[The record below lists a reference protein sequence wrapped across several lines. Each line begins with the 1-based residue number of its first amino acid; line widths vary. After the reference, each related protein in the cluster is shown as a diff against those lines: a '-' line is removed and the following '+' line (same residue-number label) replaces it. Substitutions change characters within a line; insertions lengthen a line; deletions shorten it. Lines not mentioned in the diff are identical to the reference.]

1 MSIKTVFLDTETT
14 GLDPKR
20 HGIIQIAAIMDI
32 DGVAVD
38 RINLDIRPASCCA
51 CDPAALEVSGKTLE
65 EIKAFPH
72 EADQYRA
79 FCEWLG
85 KHVSKFDRNDK
96 AFFSGYNSPF
106 DAEFMRAFFDR
117 NGDKY
122 FGSWFWSGTI
132 DVMGL
137 ALLKLRGERHAM
149 QNFKLGTVAEAVLG
163 GDVVAEMTSK
173 IGLHNAMT
181 DIELTRE
188 IFRKVTPE

>member
-1 MSIKTVFLDTETT
+1 MIKTVFLDVETT

-20 HGIIQIAAIMDI
+20 HGVIQVAAIMDI

-38 RINLDIRPASCCA
+38 RIDLKIRPASSCA
-51 CDPAALEVSGKTLE
+51 CDAKALEVSGSTIE
-65 EIKAFPH
+65 MIRDYPH
-72 EADQYRA
+72 EADQFRE
-79 FCEWLG
+79 FLGWLSR
-85 KHVSKFDRNDK
+85 HIDKFTKTDK

-106 DAEFMRAFFDR
+106 DVEFMRQLFER

-137 ALLKLRGERHAM
+137 ALLRLRSDREQM
-149 QNFKLGTVAEAVLG
+149 ENFKLGTVANWVLG
-163 GDVVAEMTSK
+163 LDEFERITAE

-188 IFRKVTPE
+188 IFYKLA

>member
-1 MSIKTVFLDTETT
+1 MKTCFIDTETT
-14 GLDPKR
+14 GLDAKR

-32 DGVAVD
+32 DGIAVD
-38 RINLDIRPASCCA
+38 KINLDIRPASCCA
-51 CDPAALEVSGKTLE
+51 CDHSALEVSGKTLE
-65 EIKAFPH
+65 EIKAFTH
-72 EADQYRA
+72 ESDQYRT

-85 KHVSKFDRNDK
+85 KYVSKFDRNDK

-106 DAEFMRAFFDR
+106 DVEFMRMFFER

-122 FGSWFWSGTI
+122 FGSWFWSGSI

-137 ALLKLRGERHAM
+137 ALLRLRSERHAM
-149 QNFKLGTVAEAVLG
+149 PNFKLGTVAEKILG
-163 GDVVAEMTSK
+163 ADVVAEMTSK

-188 IFRKVTPE
+188 IFLRVAP

>member
-1 MSIKTVFLDTETT
+1 MPVKTLFLDVETT
-14 GLDPKR
+14 GLDAKR

-38 RINLDIRPASCCA
+38 RIDLKIRPASSCA
-51 CDPAALEVSGKTLE
+51 CDAKALEVSGATIE
-65 EIKAFPH
+65 EIKGYPS
-72 EADQYRA
+72 ESDQFRA
-79 FCEWLG
+79 FCGWLE
-85 KHVSKFDRNDK
+85 KFISKFDRNDK

-106 DAEFMRAFFDR
+106 DVEFMRQFFER

-137 ALLKLRGERHAM
+137 ALLRLRAERDQM
-149 QNFKLGTVAEAVLG
+149 ENFKLGTVASWILG
-163 GDVVAEMTSK
+163 PDKVAEMTTE

-188 IFRKVTPE
+188 IFLRLN